1 MLAQN
6 IAVGAFVVLLMLS
19 VGLDLSV
26 DSVIATLRRPLALG
40 AGALTGYVLVPLLA
54 MAMAALAEVDPGV
67 RAGLLLCAFA
77 PGGPMGAY
85 LTWQAR
91 GNVPLAAAMVLLFNA
106 ANTVLIPLG
115 LSLAGVAGV
124 GDGFSHL
131 GEMATTIVLYQILP
145 LAVGM
150 ALRRGVPGRAA
161 RLQRVCASL
170 ANLLLVLVG
179 GGVLL
184 FQGARFLEAGPRAVL
199 AVLSCVLG
207 SLVLGWFCAPRSR
220 PDRVALACV
229 GVIHSTS
236 ACILLATT
244 WFKDPLVLLTVV
256 LWSGSMFL
264 VGVVAAR
271 LLGRAARSA
280 TSVAGGG

>member
-6 IAVGAFVVLLMLS
+6 IVVGAFVVLLMLS

-26 DSVIATLRRPLALG
+26 DSVLGTIRQPLSLG
-40 AGALTGYVLVPLLA
+40 AGVLTGYILVPLLA
-54 MAMAALAEVDPGV
+54 LTVAALAEVGAGV

-85 LTWQAR
+85 LTWLAR
-91 GNVPLAAAMVLLFNA
+91 GNVPLAATMVLFFNA
-106 ANTVLIPLG
+106 ANTVLIPVG

-124 GDGFSHL
+124 GGGFEHL
-131 GEMATTIVLYQILP
+131 GEMATTILLYQILP
-145 LAVGM
+145 LVAGM
-150 ALRRGVPGRAA
+150 AFRRVAPGRAA
-161 RLQRVCASL
+161 KLQRLFASL

-179 GGVLL
+179 GGVVL
-184 FQGARFLEAGPRAVL
+184 FQGGRFLEAGPRAVL

-207 SLVLGWFCAPRSR
+207 SLLIGWFCSPRR
-220 PDRVALACV
+220 RADRVALACV

-256 LWSGSMFL
+256 LWSGTMFV

-271 LLGRAARSA
+271 LMRRGSA
-280 TSVAGGG
+280 EAGPAGA